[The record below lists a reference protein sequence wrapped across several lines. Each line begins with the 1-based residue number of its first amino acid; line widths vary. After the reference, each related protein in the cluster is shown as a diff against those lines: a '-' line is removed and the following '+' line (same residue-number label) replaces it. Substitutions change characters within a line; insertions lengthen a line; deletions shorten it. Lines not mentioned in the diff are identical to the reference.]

1 METGEVRRRLL
12 QSLVGARERA
22 QQRRA
27 RAAEAERDFGTFLEQ
42 VAIPLTRQAAGALK
56 AEGYS
61 FTVFTPGRG
70 LRLALD
76 KGRDDFIDIALDTES
91 DHPQVIG
98 SISYTRGSRTIVS
111 DQPIKEGV
119 GPGALTE
126 DDVLAFLLRAL
137 EPFLER

>member
-1 METGEVRRRLL
+1 LETGEVRKQLL
-12 QSLVGARERA
+12 HTLAGIRERA

-27 RAAEAERDFGTFLEQ
+27 RTAEAEKDFATFLEF
-42 VAIPLTRQAAGALK
+42 VAIPLARQLAGALK

-61 FTVFTPGRG
+61 FTVFAPGRG

-76 KGRDDFIDIALDTES
+76 KGRDDFIDVGLDT
-91 DHPQVIG
+91 DGDAPQVIG
-98 SISYTRGSRTIVS
+98 SISHTRGSRTIVS
-111 DQPIKEGV
+111 DRPLKAGT

-126 DDVLAFLLRAL
+126 ADVLEFLLRAL

>member
-1 METGEVRRRLL
+1 LETGDVRKQLL
-12 QSLVGARERA
+12 HTLTGIRERG
-22 QQRRA
+22 QQRRV
-27 RAAEAERDFGTFLEQ
+27 RAAEAEKDFATFLEL
-42 VAIPLTRQAAGALK
+42 VAIPLTRQLASALK
-56 AEGYS
+56 AEGYA

-76 KGRDDFIDIALDTES
+76 KGRDDFIDVALDTER
-91 DHPQVIG
+91 DHPEVIG

-111 DQPIKEGV
+111 DQPVKAGV

-126 DDVLAFLLRAL
+126 ADVFEFLLRAL